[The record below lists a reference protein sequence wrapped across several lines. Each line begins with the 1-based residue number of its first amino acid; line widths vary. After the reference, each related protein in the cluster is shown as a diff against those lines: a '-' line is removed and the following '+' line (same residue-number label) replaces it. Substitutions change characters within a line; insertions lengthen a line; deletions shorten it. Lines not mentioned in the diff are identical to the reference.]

1 MEEKKI
7 NNEKLTPK
15 KKYSEKE
22 KPNLTRAETTAIL
35 RMQIRTACKK
45 LCDDPKIRQIIHCGR
60 DVNDDAKEKQRC
72 GFFSGITSVAHKM
85 FGCSCANTKKINY
98 KIEFAVPEGSLTKE
112 NIRLCEKLIISILKD
127 KGLLGEGLHL
137 EIEAKC
143 NVAPPKIRIHLHNN
157 N

>member
-7 NNEKLTPK
+7 NNEKLTLK
-15 KKYSEKE
+15 KKSNEKE
-22 KPNLTRAETTAIL
+22 KPNLTSAETIAIL
-35 RMQIRTACKK
+35 RMQIRAACKK
-45 LCDDPKIRQIIHCGR
+45 LCDDPKIMQIINCGR
-60 DVNDDAKEKQRC
+60 AVVGDAKEKQRR
-72 GFFSGITSVAHKM
+72 GFLSGITSVAHKM

-98 KIEFAVPEGSLTKE
+98 KIEFAAPEGSLTKE

-127 KGLLGEGLHL
+127 KGLLGDGLHL

-143 NVAPPKIRIHLHNN
+143 NETPPKIRIHFHNN